1 MYFLLPI
8 FMALA
13 SGLVGGKE
21 KTMFIYKV
29 EKEEMQR
36 SITYLLGEF
45 SKLYSEF
52 LYLKAKVKVLE
63 GKPVKQ
69 VKTPEQKAK
78 QAEYMRKYTA
88 RKRAEKKAQ
97 QVTA

>member
-1 MYFLLPI
+1 
-8 FMALA
+8 MALV

-21 KTMFIYKV
+21 KTMFIYKA

-52 LYLKAKVKVLE
+52 LFLKAKVKVLE
-63 GKPVKQ
+63 GKKPVKS

-88 RKRAEKKAQ
+88 RKRAEKKAL
-97 QVTA
+97 A

>member
-1 MYFLLPI
+1 MFI
-8 FMALA
+8 
-13 SGLVGGKE
+13 SSKE
-21 KTMFIYKV
+21 KIHIQNAIESLRFGLADATTEI
-29 EKEEMQR
+29 
-36 SITYLLGEF
+36 
-45 SKLYSEF
+45 

-63 GKPVKQ
+63 GKPVKN

-97 QVTA
+97 LAKAVA

>member
-1 MYFLLPI
+1 
-8 FMALA
+8 
-13 SGLVGGKE
+13 
-21 KTMFIYKV
+21 MFIYKA

-52 LYLKAKVKVLE
+52 LYLKTKVKALE

-97 QVTA
+97 LAKAVA